1 MAVLADERAVEE
13 VAGIDLHSRL
23 GRQHFEHASACG
35 ILEPRGELGFR
46 RQPRVEREIMV
57 VAAPDHDLRVG
68 AVADAVA
75 DDAAVAEIEY
85 AAVDR
90 LKLPGRDQRRAT
102 GRAWCRERVGQYG

>member
-23 GRQHFEHASACG
+23 GRQHFEHASARG

-75 DDAAVAEIEY
+75 DDAAVAEIEFRSEEHTSELQSLMHISY
-85 AAVDR
+85 AAFC
-90 LKLPGRDQRRAT
+90 LQ
-102 GRAWCRERVGQYG
+102 

>member
-23 GRQHFEHASACG
+23 GRQHFEHASARG

-68 AVADAVA
+68 AVADAVRSEEHTSELQSLMRISY
-75 DDAAVAEIEY
+75 AVFC
-85 AAVDR
+85 
-90 LKLPGRDQRRAT
+90 LKT
-102 GRAWCRERVGQYG
+102 KKHKTTH

>member
-23 GRQHFEHASACG
+23 GRQHFEHASARG

-57 VAAPDHDLRVG
+57 VAATDHDLRVG
-68 AVADAVA
+68 AVADAVG
-75 DDAAVAEIEY
+75 DDAAVAEGSEGHPSELQSLLRTLY
-85 AAVDR
+85 AVFGV
-90 LKLPGRDQRRAT
+90 K
-102 GRAWCRERVGQYG
+102 